1 MPKPTR
7 TDALTFIAVG
17 AGVVAA
23 VAFALG
29 STSLGGAALAATAV
43 VLALL
48 VRGIARRIDAR
59 HGELRSAIG
68 KNAVQ
73 IERLEGE
80 VHELADKAQVILK
93 SHRKTVR
100 AVAAQSDRIEER
112 TEAMSRRILA
122 DLNASRLEAAD
133 RDGR

>member
-1 MPKPTR
+1 SPSGIVGALALVSPAVCRESPRSAGADCWQSRGVPLTPVDRDRGARMPKPTR

-68 KNAVQ
+68 KNA
-73 IERLEGE
+73 
-80 VHELADKAQVILK
+80 
-93 SHRKTVR
+93 
-100 AVAAQSDRIEER
+100 
-112 TEAMSRRILA
+112 
-122 DLNASRLEAAD
+122 
-133 RDGR
+133 